1 MKDFF
6 DKHYQV
12 FDDRERFIEV
22 AIAVDL
28 LFLYFERTIQN
39 ANSLCSNSHIDS
51 FIVLIWA
58 FKYQVLL
65 DEREPSNNSFNS

>member
-39 ANSLCSNSHIDS
+39 ANSLCSKS
-51 FIVLIWA
+51 
-58 FKYQVLL
+58 Y
-65 DEREPSNNSFNS
+65 